1 MNEAESLALIANI
14 GIPVIEHRLCKTEE
28 EARSAQAELG
38 DVAVKACSRDVP
50 HKNRH
55 GLVAL
60 HVADAAGEFRRQRDG
75 VLAIG
80 ARFEGVVVARMAG
93 RGRELALG
101 ARVDPQF
108 GPVVLV
114 GDGGIHMEL
123 LKDFALL
130 MPPFDAAEVHRK
142 LERLRV
148 APLLA
153 GLDIARFADMAV
165 RLGEAAL
172 AWREAV
178 ASIDVN
184 PVMLFETG
192 SGAVALDALVERAA
206 IIPA

>member
-1 MNEAESLALIANI
+1 MLFRSP
-14 GIPVIEHRLCKTEE
+14 GILHKTE
-28 EARSAQAELG
+28 AG
-38 DVAVKACSRDVP
+38 AVRLHLSTP
-50 HKNRH
+50 HEVR
-55 GLVAL
+55 
-60 HVADAAGEFRRQRDG
+60 DAAIQMRDQLAAQGHGPTGFLLQRMAKPG
-75 VLAIG
+75 VEMIV
-80 ARFEGVVVARMAG
+80 GVVH
-93 RGRELALG
+93 
-101 ARVDPQF
+101 DPQF

>member
-1 MNEAESLALIANI
+1 M
-14 GIPVIEHRLCKTEE
+14 
-28 EARSAQAELG
+28 
-38 DVAVKACSRDVP
+38 
-50 HKNRH
+50 
-55 GLVAL
+55 
-60 HVADAAGEFRRQRDG
+60 
-75 VLAIG
+75 
-80 ARFEGVVVARMAG
+80 
-93 RGRELALG
+93 
-101 ARVDPQF
+101 
-108 GPVVLV
+108 
-114 GDGGIHMEL
+114 
-123 LKDFALL
+123 
-130 MPPFDAAEVHRK
+130 
-142 LERLRV
+142 RV